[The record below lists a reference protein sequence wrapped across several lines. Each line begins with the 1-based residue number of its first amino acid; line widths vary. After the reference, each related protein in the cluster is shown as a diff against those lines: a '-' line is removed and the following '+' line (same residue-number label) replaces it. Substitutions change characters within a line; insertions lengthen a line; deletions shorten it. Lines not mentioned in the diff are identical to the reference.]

1 MQRFYALI
9 LSLNPSPSDAE
20 RYEQRIQEIWQG
32 LPVPG
37 LRRSIMH
44 WKKDYDA
51 FASKG
56 AEPDQYKIAKTS
68 DPATNP
74 VFILFAHKIGT
85 SVPHRHAGR

>member
-1 MQRFYALI
+1 MHNTREFSYVSCGQAFI
-9 LSLNPSPSDAE
+9 GCPSDAE
-20 RYEQRIQEIWQG
+20 PYVQQIQAIWRG

-37 LRRSIMH
+37 LRRNIMH

-51 FASKG
+51 VASKG

-74 VFILFAHKIGT
+74 V
-85 SVPHRHAGR
+85 